1 MALVVITSQQQT
13 KAELT
18 FKETLYVDSIARHEK
33 INLQIC
39 ISALNGDPRYTERDL
54 LQSRFKMTKAEFL
67 VTCDDDIFNIVK
79 WCKYVGDQGD
89 RFRKSG
95 LCEDPSLNAYI
106 DGRQL
111 WNKID

>member
-1 MALVVITSQQQT
+1 MS
-13 KAELT
+13 KA
-18 FKETLYVDSIARHEK
+18 A
-33 INLQIC
+33 
-39 ISALNGDPRYTERDL
+39 
-54 LQSRFKMTKAEFL
+54 FL
-67 VTCDDDIFNIVK
+67 ITCDDDIFNIVK